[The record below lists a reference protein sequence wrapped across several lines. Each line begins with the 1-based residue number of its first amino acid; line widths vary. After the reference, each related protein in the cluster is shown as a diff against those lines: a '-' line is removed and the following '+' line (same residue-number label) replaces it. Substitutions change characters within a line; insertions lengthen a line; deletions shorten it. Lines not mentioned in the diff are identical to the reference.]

1 MRPFSYSALPS
12 KVTFG
17 FGTLALVAEEM
28 RALGCERA
36 FVLSTPEQAEAAE
49 ALASQLGE
57 LAAGRFFEATMH
69 TPVEITERA
78 VAEARAV
85 NADCT
90 VALGG
95 GSTIGLG
102 KAIALRTDLPQIAI
116 PTTYAGSEATPIIGQ
131 TENGV
136 KITERTLKVLP
147 EVIIY
152 DVDLTLTMPVA
163 LSVTS
168 GMNAIAH
175 AAEGLYAQDGN
186 PVIELI
192 AEDGLRALA
201 SALPRLH
208 VDAYDKQARSD
219 ALYGA
224 WACGTTL
231 GAVGMSLHHKLC
243 HALGGAFNLP
253 HAETHT
259 VVLPHA
265 MAYNASAA
273 PDAMRRLARALGVSD
288 APLGLF
294 ELAKS
299 LGAPTSLRELGM
311 PADGIEH
318 VVTLSVK
325 NPYWNPAPLHAAGL
339 RKLLENAYEGLPPE
353 AAAHSLQEG
362 EVSGGTR

>member
-1 MRPFSYSALPS
+1 MEPFSYSALPS

-17 FGTLALVAEEM
+17 FGTLSLVADEM
-28 RALGCERA
+28 QALGCKRA
-36 FVLSTPEQAEAAE
+36 IILSTPQQIDAAD
-49 ALASQLGE
+49 ALAAQLGE
-57 LAAGRFFEATMH
+57 LAVGRFYEAAMH
-69 TPVEITERA
+69 TPVEVTERA
-78 VAEARAV
+78 VAEVLAV
-85 NADCT
+85 TADCT

-102 KAIALRTDLPQIAI
+102 KAIALRTDLPQIVI

-136 KITERTLKVLP
+136 KNTQRTLKVLP

-152 DVDLTLTMPVA
+152 DVDLTLTLPIG

-168 GMNAIAH
+168 GINAIAH
-175 AAEGLYAQDGN
+175 AAEGLYAKDGN
-186 PVIELI
+186 PIIQMI
-192 AEDGLRALA
+192 AEEGLRALS

-208 VDAYDKQARSD
+208 ANPHDKDARSN

-224 WACGTTL
+224 WACGVTL
-231 GAVGMSLHHKLC
+231 GSVGMSLHHKLC
-243 HALGGAFNLP
+243 HTLGGTFDLP

-273 PDAMRRLARALGVSD
+273 PEAMARLARALGVPD

-294 ELAKS
+294 ELARS

-311 PADGIEH
+311 PADGIER
-318 VVTLSVK
+318 VVALAVQ
-325 NPYWNPAPLHAAGL
+325 NAYWNPAALDEDKL
-339 RKLLENAYEGLPPE
+339 RVLLQNAYEGRPPE
-353 AAAHSLQEG
+353 PMA
-362 EVSGGTR
+362 